1 MAYPVPREAC
11 SVCQWVE
18 DEHDPNDWH
27 AFAPWNAHLLC
38 ADCYQFALDVAY
50 TSIPN
55 PEEEIDP
62 ETVAAVVEAAMAY
75 ITGDESD
82 DDIGDGSGADEP
94 VSDAESEVTV
104 ALY

>member
-1 MAYPVPREAC
+1 
-11 SVCQWVE
+11 
-18 DEHDPNDWH
+18 
-27 AFAPWNAHLLC
+27 
-38 ADCYQFALDVAY
+38 LDVAY

-62 ETVAAVVEAAMAY
+62 ETVAAIVEAAMAY

-82 DDIGDGSGADEP
+82 DDIGDDGGADEP
-94 VSDAESEVTV
+94 ASDAESEVTV